1 MPELLEADPGDSPET
16 VTVTLD
22 NGQEIHMTRNED
34 GDMELCNGDEACVT
48 LPATAPEF
56 LAIYEFFQT
65 MARKQK

>member
-1 MPELLEADPGDSPET
+1 MSTDAIEEGEFPEE

-22 NGQEIHMTRNED
+22 NGREIRMSRSEN
-34 GDMELCNGDEACVT
+34 GGIELCNGDEACVT

-65 MARKQK
+65 MARKER